1 MLTAV
6 LIFLLTLALVIWQ
19 PRGLGIGWS
28 AMGGALLALA
38 SGVVS
43 PADVPVVWHIVWDA
57 TFTFVALI
65 VMSLVL
71 DAAGFF
77 EWAALHV
84 ARWGRGYGHYLFV
97 LIVLLGVAMAALFAN
112 DGGVLILTPLVLEML
127 HALRFR
133 PAAAFA
139 FIMATGFVVDAASL
153 PLMISNLTNIIV
165 ANYFHIS
172 FAEYAAVMVPV
183 NLLTVLATLAV
194 LWLFFRRDLPPR
206 FDVAALADPAAAIR
220 DPFVFHIGWIVLALL
235 LVGYF
240 AAHGLGLPVS
250 AVAGTAAFVLVL
262 AALREHWLPRQPRA
276 VIPVLTLLREAPWQ
290 IVLFSLGMYLV
301 VFGLRNQGLTT
312 DLARVLE
319 SLAGQ
324 GYWLATVG
332 AGFLFAGLS
341 AVMNNLPTV
350 MVASLAI
357 DEARLAPL
365 MREAMIY
372 ANVIGTDLGPKITP
386 LGSLATLLWLHV
398 LAQRG
403 ITVGWGQYMRIGVV
417 LTVPVLLSALLGLAA
432 WLAVLRA

>member
-1 MLTAV
+1 
-6 LIFLLTLALVIWQ
+6 
-19 PRGLGIGWS
+19 
-28 AMGGALLALA
+28 MGGALLALA

-84 ARWGRGYGHYLFV
+84 ARWGRGYGHYLFA
-97 LIVLLGVAMAALFAN
+97 LIVLLGAAMAALFAN

-183 NLLTVLATLAV
+183 NLLTVFASLAV

-206 FDVAALADPAAAIR
+206 FDLAALSDPATAIR
-220 DPFVFHIGWIVLALL
+220 DPFVFYTGWVVLVLL
-235 LVGYF
+235 LAGYF

-250 AVAGTAAFVLVL
+250 AVAGTAALILVL
-262 AALREHWLPRQPRA
+262 AALREHWLPQQPKA

-301 VFGLRNQGLTT
+301 VFGLRNQGLTAV
-312 DLARVLE
+312 LARMLE
-319 SLAGQ
+319 ALAGQ
-324 GYWLATVG
+324 GYWIATVG

-357 DEARLAPL
+357 DEAHLAPL

-417 LTVPVLLSALLGLAA
+417 LTVPVLLSALLGLGA
-432 WLAVLRA
+432 WLAMLRA